1 MDRRMVEYEAKKQT
15 PLVAYILLVVFG
27 LVGAHNFYLG
37 RRQQALAQLLFSVVM
52 AGAMLWLFVGFAS
65 AEMGDLSGD
74 FDSFVRRAWT
84 FYAVSVIWGIRDLRL
99 ARGERHPGSEAGSR
113 STTSGFT
120 SASSASSRD
129 PHLVGDHAR
138 SRRRFVRAPGC

>member
-37 RRQQALAQLLFSVVM
+37 RRRQALAQLLFSVVM

-65 AEMGDLSGD
+65 AEMGDMSGD
-74 FDSFVRRAWT
+74 FDAFVRRAWT
-84 FYAVSVIWGIRDLRL
+84 FYAIAIIWGIGTFGWLVVNAIQVPKLIAEHNVRL
-99 ARGERHPGSEAGSR
+99 HERIFGE
-113 STTSGFT
+113 
-120 SASSASSRD
+120 
-129 PHLVGDHAR
+129 
-138 SRRRFVRAPGC
+138 

>member
-27 LVGAHNFYLG
+27 AVGAHNFYLG
-37 RRQQALAQLLFSVVM
+37 RRRQALAQLVFSVVM

-84 FYAVSVIWGIRDLRL
+84 FYAISVIWGIGIFAWLVVNAIQVPKLIAEHNVRL
-99 ARGERHPGSEAGSR
+99 HERIFGE
-113 STTSGFT
+113 
-120 SASSASSRD
+120 
-129 PHLVGDHAR
+129 
-138 SRRRFVRAPGC
+138 

>member
-37 RRQQALAQLLFSVVM
+37 RRQQALAQLLFSAVM

-65 AEMGDLSGD
+65 AEMRDMSGD
-74 FDSFVRRAWT
+74 FDAFVRRAYT
-84 FYAVSVIWGIRDLRL
+84 FYAIAIIWGIGTFGWLVVNAIEVPKLIAEHNLRL
-99 ARGERHPGSEAGSR
+99 HERIFGE
-113 STTSGFT
+113 
-120 SASSASSRD
+120 
-129 PHLVGDHAR
+129 
-138 SRRRFVRAPGC
+138 